1 MIYSPS
7 SREDFSF
14 CPRMWW
20 LRKNGYTT
28 RSIGYPELCAIG
40 GNAVGRAMELW
51 NIDVMQSDVRD
62 LSTYIGLALTDLR
75 LSIGLQMETGR
86 TLAGSKEGEFVNEL
100 PLLVGKAIELLW
112 SENPLKRYA
121 ILSAEE
127 SFPQA
132 GGSRL
137 DVRVKQADGRQMVVD
152 YKCKFTPTEEKYYT
166 KAMQEYFSGEQ
177 RLTYTHLT
185 GTDMFGIIMVCLQP
199 LKDKTRQ
206 PLKPYIRFETSPVTK
221 EEQEVWL
228 RDALLMTPLMDH
240 TLTIQAPQYV
250 VGKTFPHSNQYGPCK
265 YEDACIRYALNPEKM
280 SLDYITVKKGE

>member
-14 CPRMWW
+14 CLRMWW

-137 DVRVKQADGRQMVVD
+137 DVRVKQADGIKSIV
-152 YKCKFTPTEEKYYT
+152 
-166 KAMQEYFSGEQ
+166 
-177 RLTYTHLT
+177 L
-185 GTDMFGIIMVCLQP
+185 GT
-199 LKDKTRQ
+199 
-206 PLKPYIRFETSPVTK
+206 S
-221 EEQEVWL
+221 
-228 RDALLMTPLMDH
+228 
-240 TLTIQAPQYV
+240 
-250 VGKTFPHSNQYGPCK
+250 
-265 YEDACIRYALNPEKM
+265 
-280 SLDYITVKKGE
+280 